1 MVWEGWLCD
10 EFLIPIKNKLDSYVM
25 SSFENDGMREK
36 MEQKLKIKAE
46 HLSTF
51 SLAAQ
56 QNAYPL
62 FRNLSLHY
70 TTLESDLAEDHGPLR
85 QLVVKLT
92 SEPELFSSEEWPIDE
107 IRSGQVI
114 SLQQRPLSIPH
125 DVLFNLTEEMRVSV
139 ILTAYY
145 LDDPENVL
153 TTKMISIAVLPA
165 NFWGGESRQPDLLA
179 AFVKPNGVYVESL
192 VRQVTEVLEKGGYG
206 RSADGY
212 QSNTR
217 EKPYLMAAALW
228 NVIFSQRIAYVSPP
242 QGFAQEGQRI
252 RLAADIS
259 ASKIGACL
267 DTSLL
272 FASCIEL
279 MGLNPVIALGKGHA
293 YVGVWLIDERFP
305 VLTNDDPMDLRKR
318 VDARDLVLFESTL
331 VTNDTPVT
339 FEQAKAHARDLIGED
354 KEDDFVYVIDIKQA
368 RARKI
373 KPLSTI
379 EEKSEEKSSESDNAL
394 SLPVVPPL
402 PPVRADEQVVAETP
416 DTRIDAWQRKLLDL
430 TKRNSLLALKD
441 RAVAI
446 KLYCPDIG
454 SMEDSLA
461 DGASFKFLSAE
472 ESPLNDSQ
480 RSEEA
485 FRLQAG
491 SDIHKEYALEQL
503 NGTVLLANMSKKK
516 LEQNAINLLR
526 KSKNDLEE
534 GGSNTL
540 YLALG
545 MLRWKEN
552 PDDDRSYRAPLIL
565 IPAELTRSSARA
577 PVKVRQLPDET
588 PIFNMTLIEFLYTEH
603 SIDLNQ
609 FRDTLPEDESG
620 VDVAL
625 IWSTVRAAIAEQP
638 GFEVVEDLVLAS
650 FSFAKYLMWKDLKDR
665 LDDLKDNP
673 FVKHLVDHPQNAY
686 VQDASFVLRDEVDEK
701 IDPER
706 VFTPLNCDSSQLVA
720 VEASGR
726 PQDFVLEGPPG
737 TGKSE
742 TIANI
747 ICHNMALGRKVLF
760 VAEKMAAL
768 HVVYRRMEKVGLDH
782 LCLELHSNKANKKAV
797 LEQLRVATDR
807 RTEAKSDGWVESV
820 RALKEKRDRLN
831 SFVQALHKKSIY
843 GLSARDAIAR
853 DVLYKDKHSLSLA
866 WSLGFETAPV
876 SSSEKLD
883 EMLETVKLAA
893 LAYNDISHL
902 NPSQFSVLKARRWSN
917 AWQSQVVDCLN
928 RYKLAVNNL
937 YPSAAILASN
947 FNVGLSEN
955 TIVNVVRVNSLVE
968 LIESAESN
976 PLSYLVTKGVRDLLG
991 SLEKLSET
999 KKEFDQTLNTVGH
1012 KISPEIL
1019 ANSPVAEWVDTYR
1032 RVKDSWFKRF
1042 FAKFKINSV
1051 AKKLGYDKFKDL
1063 AVLLDIA
1070 RGFRLQEV
1078 IMPLAAPFEED
1089 KIWQGWDTSA
1099 ESLSAAAIRGKAA
1112 HKSLSDIIGLSD
1124 DPSVVLTA
1132 VKSKLIDGRDFLDNS
1147 KVVGHK
1153 NEFKQCWSAYIS
1165 VADEARKL
1173 ELEFNENSPL
1183 ETVNPA
1189 IDELIASAS
1198 KFKAWSE
1205 WLAAKGAAE
1214 EYQLKML
1221 TEGLEARTILP
1232 DDAEDQA
1239 LTAFCRWIAPQ
1250 LIDESD
1256 ELRQFKASSHEQLI
1270 HEFRELDAE
1279 VSNTTSDYVAAIA
1292 AQTVPD
1298 PFAKD
1303 SPKEFGVLA
1312 RELQKK
1318 TRHKPVRSLF
1328 NEMGNRLLDLC
1339 PCMMMSPL
1347 SVAQFLP
1354 SDFSGFDLVVFDE
1367 ASQMTTWDSV
1377 GAIAR
1382 GKNVIV
1388 VGDPKQMPPT
1398 SFFSGAV
1405 NVDDPDEEDLES
1417 ILDQAL
1423 AARLPHLRLKGHYR
1437 SRHETL
1443 IAFSNSKYYENSLVT
1458 YPSSDTKVSAVTLHQ
1473 VDGVYS
1479 KGKGRNNPIEAVA
1492 VAKEIVK
1499 RLTDPARCHQS
1510 IGVVTLNT
1518 EQQRTVEDL
1527 LDDARRKNPQIELYF
1542 KSTDTYDGVF
1552 VKNLES
1558 VQGDERDIII
1568 LSLGYGPT
1576 EAGGRTMSMNFGPLN
1591 KTGGERRLNVAITR
1605 ATSEVMVFSSFNSSM
1620 IDLSRTSA
1628 LAVEHLKHYLEFAEK
1643 GPIALAEQSTAAY
1656 GVDQFD
1662 SDFEQAVAWAL
1673 RDKGWKV
1680 QTQIGVSKFRVDLG
1694 VIHPDHPGVYLAG
1707 VECDGATYHSSPSA
1721 RDRDRVR
1728 HLILENLGWRL
1739 VRLWS
1744 TDYFQDPEEAL
1755 AKIDRRLNEILEEDR
1770 SKAELEQHEE
1780 VVSSESLALDDVDET
1795 SSPISN
1801 SVDVETEKAS
1811 TNEIS
1816 SEYDN
1821 SRYFDADYKSTLIDI
1836 AKSILAEKNGITL
1849 HELALDIA
1857 NLHGLSRTSKKQLQ
1871 YIIDLVQPW
1880 AGLTRDGIHKPVVWS
1895 CPEDIVEEMPWRG
1908 LAPWGDERDWGD
1920 IPYPEAKGLARLA
1933 LQKSPN
1939 DPVSYICSAFKLKR
1953 RHEKTLGQF
1962 QLWVDEMR

>member
-1 MVWEGWLCD
+1 M
-10 EFLIPIKNKLDSYVM
+10 
-25 SSFENDGMREK
+25 
-36 MEQKLKIKAE
+36 
-46 HLSTF
+46 
-51 SLAAQ
+51 
-56 QNAYPL
+56 
-62 FRNLSLHY
+62 RNLSLHY
-70 TTLESDLAEDHGPLR
+70 PALDSQLSKDNKPVR
-85 QLVVKLT
+85 KLVVKLI
-92 SEPELFSSEEWPIDE
+92 SEPGFFSPEEWQIDE
-107 IRSGQVI
+107 IRSGQII
-114 SLQQRPLSIPH
+114 SLQQRPLNIPH
-125 DVLFNLTEEMRVSV
+125 DVLFHLTEEMRVS
-139 ILTAYY
+139 ITLTAYS
-145 LDDPENVL
+145 LDDPDKILSKNI
-153 TTKMISIAVLPA
+153 ISVSVLPA

-192 VRQVTEVLEKGGYG
+192 VRQVTEVLENSGYG

-228 NVIFSQRIAYVSPP
+228 NVIFSQKIAYVSPP
-242 QGFAQEGQRI
+242 QGFARAGQRI
-252 RLAADIS
+252 RLATDIS

-267 DTSLL
+267 DTSIL

-279 MGLNPVIALGKGHA
+279 MGLNPVIALGKEHA
-293 YVGVWLIDERFP
+293 YVGVWLIDERLP

-339 FEQAKAHARDLIGED
+339 FEQAKAHARDLISED

-373 KPLSTI
+373 KPLSTV
-379 EEKSEEKSSESDNAL
+379 EEKPEEKSSESGNVL
-394 SLPVVPPL
+394 SLPAVPPL
-402 PPVRADEQVVAETP
+402 PPVRADEQVVLETA

-472 ESPLNDSQ
+472 ESPLNDRE
-480 RSEEA
+480 RSDEI

-503 NGTVLLANMSKKK
+503 NESVLLANMSRKK

-526 KSKNDLEE
+526 KSKNDLED

-577 PVKVRQLPDET
+577 PVKVRQLPDES

-603 SIDLNQ
+603 NIDLNQ
-609 FRDTLPEDESG
+609 FRDSLPEDDSG
-620 VDVAL
+620 VDVTL
-625 IWSTVRAAIAEQP
+625 IWNTVRAAIAEQP

-673 FVKHLVDHPQNAY
+673 FVEHLVDNPQDTY
-686 VQDASFVLRDEVDEK
+686 IQDSSFVLRDEVDEK
-701 IDPER
+701 VDPEK

-797 LEQLRVATDR
+797 LEQLRAATDR
-807 RTEAKSDGWVESV
+807 DVSTKNDEWVESV
-820 RALKEKRDRLN
+820 GALKEKRDRLN
-831 SFVQALHKKSIY
+831 CFVQALHKKSVY
-843 GLSARDAIAR
+843 GISARDAISR
-853 DVLYKDKHSLSLA
+853 DVLYKGKHSLALT
-866 WSLGFETAPV
+866 WPLGFEIAPV
-876 SSSEKLD
+876 STAEKLD
-883 EMLETVKLAA
+883 EMLDVVKLAA
-893 LAYNDISHL
+893 LAYNDTSHL
-902 NPSQFSVLKARRWSN
+902 NPSQFRIIKAKRWSN
-917 AWQSQVVDCLN
+917 AWQSQVVDCLS
-928 RYKLAVNNL
+928 RYKSAINDL
-937 YPSAAILASN
+937 YPSADILASH
-947 FNVGLSEN
+947 FNVSLTEN
-955 TIVNVVRVNSLVE
+955 TIFDVKKVSSLSK
-968 LIESAESN
+968 LIESAESD
-976 PLSYLVTKGVRDLLG
+976 PLSYIVAKGVRNLLNN
-991 SLEKLSET
+991 LDELSEN
-999 KKEFDQTLNTVGH
+999 KKNFDETLSSVGH
-1012 KISPEIL
+1012 NISPQIL
-1019 ANSPVAEWVDTYR
+1019 ANSPVAEWVETYN
-1032 RVKDSWFKRF
+1032 VAKDSWFKRF
-1042 FAKFKINSV
+1042 FAKHKINKA
-1051 AKKLGYDKFKDL
+1051 AKKLGYEKFNDFE
-1063 AVLLDIA
+1063 VLSIIEKGA
-1070 RGFRLQEV
+1070 QLQEV
-1078 IMPLAAPFEED
+1078 IVRLSAPFEVDE
-1089 KIWQGWDTSA
+1089 IWQGWDTTS

-1112 HKSLSDIIGLSD
+1112 HGALSDIIDLSD
-1124 DPSVVLTA
+1124 DPSLVLTA

-1153 NEFKQCWSAYIS
+1153 NEFNKRWNTYLS
-1165 VADEARKL
+1165 VAEEARKL
-1173 ELEFNENSPL
+1173 ELDFDDSSSL
-1183 ETVNPA
+1183 EIVNLA
-1189 IDELIASAS
+1189 IDELIAGAT

-1205 WLAAKGAAE
+1205 WLAAKEAAQKFE
-1214 EYQLKML
+1214 LNIL
-1221 TEGLEARTILP
+1221 TECLEAKTILP
-1232 DDAEDQA
+1232 DDAEEQT
-1239 LTAFCRWIAPQ
+1239 LTAFCRWLAPQ

-1256 ELRQFKASSHEQLI
+1256 VLRQFKASSHEQLI
-1270 HEFRELDAE
+1270 HEFREIDAK
-1279 VSNTTSDYVAAIA
+1279 VSNTTSDYVSAIA

-1328 NEMGNRLLDLC
+1328 NEMGERLLELC

-1354 SDFSGFDLVVFDE
+1354 SDFNGFDLVIFDE

-1398 SFFSGAV
+1398 SFFSGGV
-1405 NVDDPDEEDLES
+1405 NTDDPDEEDLES

-1423 AARLPHLRLKGHYR
+1423 AARLPHIRLKGHYR

-1458 YPSSDTKVSAVTLHQ
+1458 YPSSDTKESAVTLRQ

-1479 KGKGRNNPIEAVA
+1479 KGKWRNNPIEATA
-1492 VAKEIVK
+1492 VVKEIIE
-1499 RLTDPARCHQS
+1499 RLTDPERCHQS

-1518 EQQRTVEDL
+1518 EQQRTIEDL
-1527 LDDARRKNPQIELYF
+1527 LDDARRKHPKIEAYF

-1552 VKNLES
+1552 IKNLES

-1591 KTGGERRLNVAITR
+1591 KSGGERRLNVAITR

-1662 SDFEQAVAWAL
+1662 SDFEQSVAWAL

-1694 VIHPDHPGVYLAG
+1694 VTHPDHPGVYLAG
-1707 VECDGATYHSSPSA
+1707 IECDGATYHGSPSA

-1744 TDYFQDPEEAL
+1744 TDYFQDPEEAI

-1770 SKAELEQHEE
+1770 SKAALLKKEE
-1780 VVSSESLALDDVDET
+1780 DVTVQLAGVNDVTGVDEPLSNDVD
-1795 SSPISN
+1795 
-1801 SVDVETEKAS
+1801 VGLGEKS
-1811 TNEIS
+1811 TDEFS
-1816 SEYDN
+1816 SEYDH
-1821 SRYFDADYKSTLIDI
+1821 SRYFDEDYKITLIDI
-1836 AKSILAEKNGITL
+1836 AKNILTDKNGITL

-1857 NLHGLSRTSKKQLQ
+1857 NLHGLSRTSKKQRE
-1871 YIIDLVQPW
+1871 YIIELLKPW
-1880 AGLTRDGIHKPVVWS
+1880 AGLRRDGVNKPVVWS
-1895 CPEDIVEEMPWRG
+1895 SPEEIVDEIPWRG
-1908 LAPWGDERDWGD
+1908 LAPWGEERDWNE
-1920 IPYPEAKGLARLA
+1920 IPYPEAIGLARLA
-1933 LQKSPN
+1933 LQETPK
-1939 DPVSYICSAFKLKR
+1939 DPVSYMYSAFNLKR
-1953 RHEKTLGQF
+1953 RHEKTLAQF
-1962 QLWVDEMR
+1962 QVWVDEISQPIK

>member
-1 MVWEGWLCD
+1 
-10 EFLIPIKNKLDSYVM
+10 
-25 SSFENDGMREK
+25 
-36 MEQKLKIKAE
+36 MELKLKADN
-46 HLSTF
+46 LSTF

-70 TTLESDLAEDHGPLR
+70 PSLGGELSENQRPLS

-92 SEPELFSSEEWPIDE
+92 SEPELFSREEWPIDE
-107 IRSGQVI
+107 IRPGQVI
-114 SLQQRPLSIPH
+114 SLQQRPLNIPY
-125 DVLFNLTEEMRVSV
+125 DVLFNLTEEMRVS
-139 ILTAYY
+139 ITLTTYS
-145 LDDPENVL
+145 LDDPDNVL
-153 TTKMISIAVLPA
+153 ATKEISIAVLPA

-192 VRQVTEVLEKGGYG
+192 VRKVTEVLEKGGHG

-228 NVIFSQRIAYVSPP
+228 NVIFSQRIAYVSPV
-242 QGFAQEGQRI
+242 QDFAREGQRI

-259 ASKIGACL
+259 SSKISACL

-279 MGLNPVIALGKGHA
+279 MGLNPVIALGKEHA
-293 YVGVWLIDERFP
+293 FVGVWLIDERFP
-305 VLTNDDPMDLRKR
+305 VLTSDDPMDLRKR

-339 FEQAKAHARDLIGED
+339 FEQAKAHARDLISED
-354 KEDDFVYVIDIKQA
+354 KEENFVYVIDIKQA

-373 KPLSTI
+373 RPISTV
-379 EEKSEEKSSESDNAL
+379 EEKPEEKSSDSNNEL

-402 PPVRADEQVVAETP
+402 PPVRFDEQVAHETA

-446 KLYCPDIG
+446 KLYCPDIS
-454 SMEDSLA
+454 SMEDNLA
-461 DGASFKFLSAE
+461 DGASFRFLSAE
-472 ESPLNDSQ
+472 ESPLNDRE

-491 SDIHKEYALEQL
+491 SDIHREYALEQL
-503 NGTVLLANMSKKK
+503 NKNVLLANMSRKK

-526 KSKNDLEE
+526 KAKNDLEE

-552 PDDDRSYRAPLIL
+552 PEDDRSYRAPLIL
-565 IPAELTRSSARA
+565 IPAELIRSSARA
-577 PVKVRQLPDET
+577 PVKVRQLPDES

-609 FRDTLPEDESG
+609 FRESLPEDESG
-620 VDVAL
+620 VDVHL
-625 IWSTVRAAIAEQP
+625 IWTAVRAAIAEQP

-665 LDDLKDNP
+665 IDDLKENP
-673 FVKHLVDHPQNAY
+673 FVKHLVDHPQEAY
-686 VQDASFVLRDEVDEK
+686 VQDASFVLHDEVDEK
-701 IDPER
+701 IDPEK
-706 VFTPLNCDSSQLVA
+706 VFIPLNCDSSQLVA

-747 ICHNMALGRKVLF
+747 ICHNLALGRKVLF

-797 LEQLRVATDR
+797 LEQLRVATNR
-807 RTEAKSDGWVESV
+807 RDEAQSDGWVESV
-820 RALKEKRDRLN
+820 RGLKEKRDRLN
-831 SFVQALHKKSIY
+831 SFVQALHKKSHY

-853 DVLYKDKHSLSLA
+853 DVLYKNKHALSLT
-866 WSLGFETAPV
+866 WPLGFESAPF
-876 SSSEKLD
+876 SSAETLD

-893 LAYNDISHL
+893 IAYNDISHL
-902 NPSQFSVLKARRWSN
+902 DLPQFRIIKARSWSN
-917 AWQSQVVDCLN
+917 AWQSQVVDCLA
-928 RYKLAVNNL
+928 RYKSALNDL
-937 YPSAAILASN
+937 YPSATILALN
-947 FNVGLSEN
+947 FNIDLQEN
-955 TIVNVVRVNSLVE
+955 TIANVARVNSLAE
-968 LIESAESN
+968 LIEAAESN
-976 PLSYLVTKGVRDLLG
+976 PLSYLVAKGVRDLLE
-991 SLEKLSET
+991 SLEKLSAT
-999 KKEFDQTLNTVGH
+999 KKEFDQTLKVVGH
-1012 KISPEIL
+1012 NISPEIL
-1019 ANSPVAEWVDTYR
+1019 ANSPVTEWVDTYEGA
-1032 RVKDSWFKRF
+1032 KGSWFKRF
-1042 FAKFKINSV
+1042 FAKLKINS
-1051 AKKLGYDKFKDL
+1051 AATKLGYEKFRDFDL
-1063 AVLLDIA
+1063 LPEIEKGA
-1070 RGFRLQEV
+1070 RLQEAIV
-1078 IMPLAAPFEED
+1078 PLAATFEED
-1089 KIWQGWDTSA
+1089 KIWQGWDTTA
-1099 ESLSAAAIRGKAA
+1099 ESLRDAAVRGKAA
-1112 HKSLSDIIGLSD
+1112 HEALTDIIGLTD
-1124 DPSVVLTA
+1124 DPAVVLTS
-1132 VKSKLIDGRDFLDNS
+1132 VKSKLIDGRDFLDSS
-1147 KVVGHK
+1147 KVVSQK
-1153 NEFKQCWSAYIS
+1153 IEFKRCWDVYIA
-1165 VADEARKL
+1165 VVHEANKL
-1173 ELEFNENSPL
+1173 ELDFDENLPF
-1183 ETVNPA
+1183 EAIHPA

-1205 WLAAKGAAE
+1205 WLAAKEAAE
-1214 EYQLKML
+1214 AYRLNKL
-1221 TEGLEARTILP
+1221 TEGLEARSILP

-1256 ELRQFKASSHEQLI
+1256 DLRQFKASSHEQLI
-1270 HEFRELDAE
+1270 HEFRKIDAE
-1279 VSNTTSDYVAAIA
+1279 VAHTTSDYVAAIA
-1292 AQTVPD
+1292 AQKVPD
-1298 PFAKD
+1298 PFATD
-1303 SPKEFGVLA
+1303 GPEEFGVLA

-1328 NEMGNRLLDLC
+1328 NEMGSRLLDLC

-1354 SDFSGFDLVVFDE
+1354 SDFNEFDLVIFDE

-1382 GKNVIV
+1382 GKNVII

-1398 SFFSGAV
+1398 SFFSGAIDV
-1405 NVDDPDEEDLES
+1405 GDPDEEDLES

-1443 IAFSNSKYYENSLVT
+1443 IAFSNSKYYENSLIT
-1458 YPSSDTKVSAVTLHQ
+1458 YPSSDTKESAVSLHR

-1479 KGKGRNNPIEAVA
+1479 KGKGRNNPIEAAA
-1492 VAKEIVK
+1492 VVKEIVK

-1527 LDDARRKNPQIELYF
+1527 LDDARRKYPQIEPYF
-1542 KSTDTYDGVF
+1542 QSTDIYDGVF

-1568 LSLGYGPT
+1568 LSLSYGPT
-1576 EAGGRTMSMNFGPLN
+1576 EAGSSTMSMNFGPLN
-1591 KTGGERRLNVAITR
+1591 KSGGERRLNVAITR
-1605 ATSEVMVFSSFNSSM
+1605 ATSEVLVFSSFNSSM

-1694 VIHPDHPGVYLAG
+1694 VTHPDYPGMYLSG
-1707 VECDGATYHSSPSA
+1707 IECDGATYHSSPSA

-1728 HLILENLGWRL
+1728 HIILENLGWRL
-1739 VRLWS
+1739 IRLWS
-1744 TDYFQDPEEAL
+1744 TDYFQDPEEAI

-1770 SKAELEQHEE
+1770 SKAELKQQNEANPVGFLEE
-1780 VVSSESLALDDVDET
+1780 TGVDDVIDHN
-1795 SSPISN
+1795 IYNGN
-1801 SVDVETEKAS
+1801 SIDVEIDEDSGDEAAGK
-1811 TNEIS
+1811 
-1816 SEYDN
+1816 YDH
-1821 SRYFDADYKSTLIDI
+1821 SRYFDDDYKLTLVDI
-1836 AKSILAEKNGITL
+1836 AKSILVEKNGITL
-1849 HELALDIA
+1849 HELTLDIA
-1857 NLHGLSRTSKKQLQ
+1857 NLHGLSRTSKKQRRH
-1871 YIIDLVQPW
+1871 ITDLIKPW
-1880 AGLTRDGIHKPVVWS
+1880 AGLKRDGVHKPVIWS
-1895 CPEDIVEEMPWRG
+1895 SPEDIVDEMAWRG
-1908 LAPWGDERDWGD
+1908 LAPWGDERDWSE

-1939 DPVSYICSAFKLKR
+1939 DTVNYICNVFKLKR
-1953 RHEKTLGQF
+1953 RHEKTLEQF
-1962 QLWVDEMR
+1962 QLWVDEIKLAEVQD

>member
-1 MVWEGWLCD
+1 MDTRVEP
-10 EFLIPIKNKLDSYVM
+10 ES
-25 SSFENDGMREK
+25 
-36 MEQKLKIKAE
+36 KLKLKSE

-70 TTLESDLAEDHGPLR
+70 PILGDESLEHQGPLKH
-85 QLVVKLT
+85 LFVKL
-92 SEPELFSSEEWPIDE
+92 SADPEIFSTEEWSIDE
-107 IRSGQVI
+107 IRPGQGI
-114 SLQQRPLSIPH
+114 SLQQRPLKVSH
-125 DVLFNLTEEMRVSV
+125 DFLFNLTEEIKVSITIAV
-139 ILTAYY
+139 CSLNEPKI
-145 LDDPENVL
+145 PL
-153 TTKMISIAVLPA
+153 TTKDISIAVLPA

-179 AFVKPNGVYVESL
+179 AFVKPNGIYVESL
-192 VRQVTEVLEKGGYG
+192 VRQVAETLEKGGHG
-206 RSADGY
+206 RSVDGY

-217 EKPYLMAAALW
+217 EKPYLMVAALW

-242 QGFAQEGQRI
+242 QGFAKEGQRI

-259 ASKIGACL
+259 ASGIGACL

-279 MGLNPVIALGKGHA
+279 MGLNPVIALGKAHA

-318 VDARDLVLFESTL
+318 FDARDLVLFESTL

-339 FEQAKAHARDLIGED
+339 FEQAKAYARNLISED

-373 KPLSTI
+373 RPISTV
-379 EEKSEEKSSESDNAL
+379 EERPEEKSSEPTHEL

-402 PPVRADEQVVAETP
+402 PPVRAGEQVIPDTP

-430 TKRNSLLALKD
+430 TKKNSLLALKD

-446 KLYCPDIG
+446 KLYCPDIS

-472 ESPLNDSQ
+472 DSPLNDSE
-480 RSEEA
+480 RSEET

-491 SDIHKEYALEQL
+491 SDIHREYALEQL
-503 NGTVLLANMSKKK
+503 RTHVLLANMPKKK
-516 LEQNAINLLR
+516 LEQNAVNLLR
-526 KSKNDLEE
+526 KAKNDLEE
-534 GGSNTL
+534 GGTSTL

-577 PVKVRQLPDET
+577 PIKVRQLPDES
-588 PIFNMTLIEFLYTEH
+588 PLFNMTLIEFLYTEH
-603 SIDLNQ
+603 NIDLNQ
-609 FRDTLPEDESG
+609 FRESLPEDDSG
-620 VDVAL
+620 VDVNL

-665 LDDLKDNP
+665 MDDLKKNL
-673 FVKHLVDHPQNAY
+673 FVKHLVDNP
-686 VQDASFVLRDEVDEK
+686 QDAYLQDTSFVLRDEVDEK
-701 IDPER
+701 IDPEK

-720 VEASGR
+720 VEASGK

-747 ICHNMALGRKVLF
+747 ICHNIALGRKVLF

-768 HVVYRRMEKVGLDH
+768 NVVYRRMEKVGLDH

-797 LEQLRVATDR
+797 LEQLRVATDSR
-807 RTEAKSDGWVESV
+807 DYAKSHWWVDSV
-820 RALKEKRDRLN
+820 RELKGKRDRLN
-831 SFVQALHKKSIY
+831 SFVKALHKKSIF

-853 DVLYKDKHSLSLA
+853 DVFYKDKHCLSIE
-866 WSLGFETAPV
+866 WPLGFESAPID
-876 SSSEKLD
+876 SSEGLD
-883 EMLETVKLAA
+883 EMLKAISLAA
-893 LAYNDISHL
+893 LAYQDISHL
-902 NPSQFSVLKARRWSN
+902 NPAQFHIIKARSWSN
-917 AWQSQVVDCLN
+917 AWQSRVIDCLT
-928 RYKLAVNNL
+928 RYKSVLNDL
-937 YPSAAILASN
+937 YPSAAILASS
-947 FNVGLSEN
+947 FSVGLREN
-955 TIVNVVRVNSLVE
+955 TLNNLVRINALAE
-968 LIESAESN
+968 LIGSAESN
-976 PLSYLVTKGVRDLLG
+976 PLSYLVARGSKDLID
-991 SLEKLSET
+991 SLDKLSIT
-999 KKEFDQTLNTVGH
+999 KREFDQTLSNVGH
-1012 KISPEIL
+1012 NISPDIL
-1019 ANSPVAEWVDTYR
+1019 ANTPIAEWVEIHEAS
-1032 RVKDSWFKRF
+1032 KASWLKSF
-1042 FAKFKINSV
+1042 FAKIKINSA
-1051 AKKLGYDKFKDL
+1051 AKKLGYDKFEEMEVL
-1063 AVLLDIA
+1063 AHMKRAVH
-1070 RGFRLQEV
+1070 LQEK
-1078 IMPLAAPFEED
+1078 IALLAAPFEED
-1089 KIWQGWDTSA
+1089 KIWQGWNTTA
-1099 ESLSAAAIRGKAA
+1099 ESISEAASRGKIA
-1112 HKSLSDIIGLSD
+1112 HKNLVEVVGLVDNLSI
-1124 DPSVVLTA
+1124 VLTA
-1132 VKSKLIDGRDFLDNS
+1132 IKSKLIDGRDFLDSSN
-1147 KVVGHK
+1147 VVVQK
-1153 NEFKQCWSAYIS
+1153 NRFKQHWDAYIT
-1165 VADEARKL
+1165 VANEAKNL
-1173 ELEFNENSPL
+1173 ELEFEEHASL
-1183 ETVNPA
+1183 EMANLA
-1189 IDELIASAS
+1189 IDELITSEK

-1205 WLAAKGAAE
+1205 WLSAKETIHA
-1214 EYQLKML
+1214 YRLDRL
-1221 TEGLEARTILP
+1221 TQGLEAHTILP
-1232 DDAEDQA
+1232 SDAVDQV

-1250 LIDESD
+1250 LIDENE
-1256 ELRQFKASSHEQLI
+1256 ELRQFKTSSHEQLI
-1270 HEFRELDAE
+1270 REFRELDAE
-1279 VSNTTSDYVAAIA
+1279 VASTTSAYVAAIA
-1292 AQTVPD
+1292 AQKIPD

-1303 SPKEFGVLA
+1303 SPKQFGVLV

-1318 TRHKPVRSLF
+1318 TRQKPVRSLF
-1328 NEMGNRLLDLC
+1328 NEMGACLMDLC

-1354 SDFSGFDLVVFDE
+1354 SNFNGFDLVIFDE

-1405 NVDDPDEEDLES
+1405 DVDDPDEEDLES

-1458 YPSSDTKVSAVTLHQ
+1458 YPSANTKESAVTLHR

-1479 KGKGRNNPIEAVA
+1479 KGKGRNNPIEAAA
-1492 VAKEIVK
+1492 VVKEIVK
-1499 RLTDPARCHQS
+1499 RLTDPERQHQS

-1527 LDDARRKNPQIELYF
+1527 LDDARRSHPEIEPYF
-1542 KSTDTYDGVF
+1542 QSTDTYDGVF

-1568 LSLGYGPT
+1568 LSLSYGPT
-1576 EAGGRTMSMNFGPLN
+1576 EPGGKTMSMNFGPLN
-1591 KTGGERRLNVAITR
+1591 KSGGERRLNVAITR
-1605 ATSEVMVFSSFNSSM
+1605 ATSEVLLFSSFDSLM

-1628 LAVEHLKHYLEFAEK
+1628 LAVEHLKHYMEFAEK

-1673 RDKGWKV
+1673 REKGWKV

-1694 VIHPDHPGVYLAG
+1694 IIHPDHPGEYLAG
-1707 VECDGATYHSSPSA
+1707 VECDGATYHGSPSA

-1728 HLILENLGWRL
+1728 HGILENLGWRL
-1739 VRLWS
+1739 IRLWS
-1744 TDYFQDPEEAL
+1744 TDYFQDHEA
-1755 AKIDRRLNEILEEDR
+1755 AISKVHIRLNEILETDR
-1770 SKAELEQHEE
+1770 NRTEFKAEKAA
-1780 VVSSESLALDDVDET
+1780 SSPQSSKVFGSGLVIENTSNNDDVKND
-1795 SSPISN
+1795 SHVALSC
-1801 SVDVETEKAS
+1801 V
-1811 TNEIS
+1811 
-1816 SEYDN
+1816 YDHA
-1821 SRYFDADYKSTLIDI
+1821 RYFEDDYKLTLIEI
-1836 AKSILAEKNGITL
+1836 AKGILVEKNGITM

-1857 NLHGLSRTSKKQLQ
+1857 NLHGLSRTSRKQVQ
-1871 YIIDLVQPW
+1871 HLVRLVEPW
-1880 AGLTRDGIHKPVVWS
+1880 CGIKQIGDHQPVVWLS
-1895 CPEDIVEEMPWRG
+1895 RENIVDEMEWRG
-1908 LAPWGDERDWGD
+1908 LDPWGDERGWAE

-1933 LQKSPN
+1933 LQKSPD
-1939 DPVSYICSAFKLKR
+1939 DPINYICSVFKLKR
-1953 RHEKTLGQF
+1953 RHEKTLEQF
-1962 QLWVDEMR
+1962 QSWLDAILDVSI

>member
-1 MVWEGWLCD
+1 
-10 EFLIPIKNKLDSYVM
+10 
-25 SSFENDGMREK
+25 
-36 MEQKLKIKAE
+36 MEPQLKIKAE
-46 HLSTF
+46 HLPTF

-62 FRNLSLHY
+62 FRSLSLHY
-70 TTLESDLAEDHGPLR
+70 PFLDNELSETQRPLSR
-85 QLVVKLT
+85 LVVKLA
-92 SEPELFSSEEWPIDE
+92 SDPEIFFPEEWPIDE
-107 IRSGQVI
+107 IRPGQVI
-114 SLQQRPLSIPH
+114 SLQLRPLNVPH
-125 DVLFNLTEEMRVSV
+125 DLLFNLTEEIKVSI
-139 ILTAYY
+139 ILKVYS
-145 LDDPENVL
+145 LDDPEEVL
-153 TTKMISIAVLPA
+153 AARDISIAVLPA

-192 VRQVTEVLEKGGYG
+192 VRQVTEVLDKGGHG

-228 NVIFSQRIAYVSPP
+228 NVIFAQNLAYVSPP
-242 QGFAQEGQRI
+242 QGFARVGQRI

-259 ASKIGACL
+259 ASKISACL
-267 DTSLL
+267 DTSVL

-279 MGLNPVIALGKGHA
+279 MGLNPVIALSKEHA
-293 YVGVWLIDERFP
+293 FVGVWLIDERFP

-331 VTNDTPVT
+331 VTNDAPVT
-339 FEQAKAHARDLIGED
+339 FEQSKAHARDLISED
-354 KEDDFVYVIDIKQA
+354 KEDDFVFVIDIKQA

-373 KPLSTI
+373 RPIFTV
-379 EEKSEEKSSESDNAL
+379 EEKPEEKSSDSNNEL

-402 PPVRADEQVVAETP
+402 PPVRADEQVVIETP

-461 DGASFKFLSAE
+461 DGASFRFLSAE
-472 ESPLNDSQ
+472 ESPLNDSE
-480 RSEEA
+480 RSEET

-503 NGTVLLANMSKKK
+503 NKNVLLANMPRKK
-516 LEQNAINLLR
+516 LDQNAINLLR
-526 KSKNDLEE
+526 KAKNDLEE

-552 PDDDRSYRAPLIL
+552 PEDDRSYRAPLIL

-577 PVKVRQLPDET
+577 PIKVRQLPDEA

-609 FRDTLPEDESG
+609 FRESLPEDESG
-620 VDVAL
+620 VDVHL

-665 LDDLKDNP
+665 MGDLKENP
-673 FVKHLVDHPQNAY
+673 FVKHLVDNPQDAY

-701 IDPER
+701 IDPEK

-807 RTEAKSDGWVESV
+807 RDEAKSDGWIESV
-820 RALKEKRDRLN
+820 RKLKDKRDRLN
-831 SFVQALHKKSIY
+831 SFVQALHKKSVF

-853 DVLYKDKHSLSLA
+853 DVLYQGKHSLA
-866 WSLGFETAPV
+866 ITWPLGFESAPV
-876 SSSEKLD
+876 NSSDRLD
-883 EMLETVKLAA
+883 EMLEAVKMAA

-902 NPSQFSVLKARRWSN
+902 NSVQFSIIKARSWSN
-917 AWQSQVVDCLN
+917 AWQSQVVDCLA
-928 RYKLAVNNL
+928 RYKSALNDL

-947 FNVGLSEN
+947 FNVELNEN
-955 TIVNVVRVNSLVE
+955 TLANVARVNALAG
-968 LIESAESN
+968 LIDSAESN
-976 PLSYLVTKGVRDLLG
+976 PLSYLVAKGAKGLIE
-991 SLEKLSET
+991 SLDKLSD
-999 KKEFDQTLNTVGH
+999 KKREFDQTLNNVGH
-1012 KISPEIL
+1012 NISPEIL
-1019 ANSPVAEWVDTYR
+1019 ENSPISEWVGIYDLA
-1032 RVKDSWFKRF
+1032 KESWFKSI
-1042 FAKFKINSV
+1042 FARMKINSS
-1051 AKKLGYDKFKDL
+1051 AKKLGYEKFKDMG
-1063 AVLLDIA
+1063 VLPDIEKA
-1070 RGFRLQEV
+1070 AHLQKT
-1078 IMPLAAPFEED
+1078 ISPLAAPFEED
-1089 KIWQGWDTSA
+1089 NIWQGWDTTA
-1099 ESLSAAAIRGKAA
+1099 DSLNEAATRGKAA
-1112 HKSLSDIIGLSD
+1112 HSSLSEVVGLAD
-1124 DPSVVLTA
+1124 DLSIVLTA
-1132 VKSKLIDGRDFLDNS
+1132 VKTKLVDGRDFLDNS
-1147 KVVGHK
+1147 KVVNQK
-1153 NEFKQCWSAYIS
+1153 NEFKRYWNAYVA
-1165 VADEARKL
+1165 VADEAKKL
-1173 ELEFNENSPL
+1173 ELEFEEGISL
-1183 ETVNPA
+1183 EVVNPA
-1189 IDELIASAS
+1189 IDELITSAN

-1205 WLAAKGAAE
+1205 WLSAKESINAYKLDTLA
-1214 EYQLKML
+1214 Q
-1221 TEGLEARTILP
+1221 GLEARTILP
-1232 DDAEDQA
+1232 DDAVDQA

-1250 LIDESD
+1250 LIDGSD

-1279 VSNTTSDYVAAIA
+1279 VAHTTSAYVAAIA

-1328 NEMGNRLLDLC
+1328 NEMGFCLLDLC

-1354 SDFSGFDLVVFDE
+1354 SNFNGFDLVVFDE

-1405 NVDDPDEEDLES
+1405 DVDDPDEEDLES

-1458 YPSSDTKVSAVTLHQ
+1458 YPSSDTKESAVTLHR
-1473 VDGVYS
+1473 VEGVYS
-1479 KGKGRNNPIEAVA
+1479 KGKGRNNPVEATA
-1492 VAKEIVK
+1492 VVNEIVK
-1499 RLTDPARCHQS
+1499 RLTDPSRCHQS

-1527 LDDARRKNPQIELYF
+1527 LDDARRKHPQIEPYF
-1542 KSTDTYDGVF
+1542 QSTDTYDGVF
-1552 VKNLES
+1552 IKNLES

-1591 KTGGERRLNVAITR
+1591 KSGGERRLNVAITR
-1605 ATSEVMVFSSFNSSM
+1605 ATSEVMVFCSFDSSM

-1694 VIHPDHPGVYLAG
+1694 VTHPDHPGVYLAG
-1707 VECDGATYHSSPSA
+1707 VECDGATYHGSPSA

-1728 HLILENLGWRL
+1728 HGILENLGWRL

-1744 TDYFQDPEEAL
+1744 TDYFQDPEEAI

-1770 SKAELEQHEE
+1770 RKAESRQQDE
-1780 VVSSESLALDDVDET
+1780 VAQALSSEASSLDGVIENN
-1795 SSPISN
+1795 SPNSN
-1801 SVDVETEKAS
+1801 SMNVEVEKVS
-1811 TNEIS
+1811 TNEMS
-1816 SEYDN
+1816 SEYDH
-1821 SRYFDADYKSTLIDI
+1821 SRYFDDDYKFTLVDI
-1836 AKSILAEKNGITL
+1836 AKGILVEKNGITL

-1857 NLHGLSRTSKKQLQ
+1857 NLHGLARTSKKQLQ
-1871 YIIDLVQPW
+1871 HIIELIKPW
-1880 AGLTRDGIHKPVVWS
+1880 SGLKRDGVHKPVVWS
-1895 CPEDIVEEMPWRG
+1895 RPEDVVDEMTWRG
-1908 LAPWGDERDWGD
+1908 IAPWGYVRDWSE

-1933 LQKSPN
+1933 LQKSPDN
-1939 DPVSYICSAFKLKR
+1939 PVNYICNIFNLKR
-1953 RHEKTLGQF
+1953 HHEKTLAQF
-1962 QLWVDEMR
+1962 RSWVDEINLNVK